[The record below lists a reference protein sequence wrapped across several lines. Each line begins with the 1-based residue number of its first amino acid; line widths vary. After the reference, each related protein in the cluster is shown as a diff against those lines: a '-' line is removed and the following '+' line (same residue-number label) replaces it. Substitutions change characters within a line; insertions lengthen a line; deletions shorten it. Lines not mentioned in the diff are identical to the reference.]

1 MTSPEEGFS
10 MHAFDESAIRG
21 SFINASLRERRSLQL
36 PVPVDEIDWENID
49 YLGWRDRKSPNLGY
63 VVADIDGRPV
73 GLLMR
78 RAEVRPRTRAQ
89 CSWCEDVQLPN
100 DVVLF
105 STKRAGAAGRKGD
118 TVGTLVCANFEC
130 SVNVRR
136 RPALAYVGF
145 DIEAER
151 RRRIAALREHVAAFA
166 LHVRGAAA

>member
-1 MTSPEEGFS
+1 

-21 SFINASLRERRSLQL
+21 SFINASLRERQNLQL
-36 PVPVDEIDWENID
+36 PAPVDEIDWDHLE
-49 YLGWRDRKSPNLGY
+49 YLGWRDRRSPGIGY
-63 VVADIDGRPV
+63 LVAELDGAPV

-78 RAEVRPRTRAQ
+78 QAEARPRARAQ

-118 TVGTLVCANFEC
+118 TVGTLVCSEFQCPA
-130 SVNVRR
+130 NVRR

-145 DIEAER
+145 DLEAER
-151 RRRIAALREHVAAFA
+151 ERRIAALAEHVENFVRNVAA
-166 LHVRGAAA
+166 G

>member
-1 MTSPEEGFS
+1 

-21 SFINASLRERRSLQL
+21 SFINASLRERQSLQL
-36 PVPVDEIDWENID
+36 PAPVDEIDWERID
-49 YLGWRDRKSPNLGY
+49 YLGWRDKKSPAVGY
-63 VVADIDGRPV
+63 VVAELDGEPV
-73 GLLMR
+73 GLLLR
-78 RAEVRPRTRAQ
+78 QAEARPRTRAQ

-130 SVNVRR
+130 SANVRR

-145 DIEAER
+145 DLEAER
-151 RRRIAALREHVAAFA
+151 ERRIAALREHVANFA
-166 LHVRGAAA
+166 RNVRGEG